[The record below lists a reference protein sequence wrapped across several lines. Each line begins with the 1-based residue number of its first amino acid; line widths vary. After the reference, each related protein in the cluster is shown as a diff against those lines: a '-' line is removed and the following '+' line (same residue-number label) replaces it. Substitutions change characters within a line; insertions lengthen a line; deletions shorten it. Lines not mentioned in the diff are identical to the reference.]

1 MRDWKRGELQAIGA
15 VAKLLMLGGG
25 FVVLFTSYLDF
36 NARQFVDGLPSTLIT
51 SPFTTLFGGI
61 IALALG
67 IALRLWLWRVQKKTG
82 ISSQPFD
89 RKGNT

>member
-15 VAKLLMLGGG
+15 AAKLMILGGG

-36 NARQFVDGLPSTLIT
+36 NVAPFFDGLPGTLIT
-51 SPFTTLFGGI
+51 SPFTKLLGGTVILAIGCTLGV
-61 IALALG
+61 
-67 IALRLWLWRVQKKTG
+67 WLWRVRRRTG

-89 RKGNT
+89 RSGNP

>member
-1 MRDWKRGELQAIGA
+1 MRDWKRGETQAIGA

-36 NARQFVDGLPSTLIT
+36 NASRFVDGLPNTLIT
-51 SPFTTLFGGI
+51 SPFTTLLGGI
-61 IALALG
+61 VTLAIGLAIAV
-67 IALRLWLWRVQKKTG
+67 WLWRVRRRTG

-89 RKGNT
+89 RGGKP

>member
-1 MRDWKRGELQAIGA
+1 MRDLKRGEIQAIGA

-36 NARQFVDGLPSTLIT
+36 NASWFVEGLPNTLIT
-51 SPFTTLFGGI
+51 SPFTTLLGGI
-61 IALALG
+61 VTLAIGLAIAV
-67 IALRLWLWRVQKKTG
+67 WLWRVRRRTG

-89 RKGNT
+89 RGGKP